1 MTTPGPICCVTI
13 TTPDPDAQADA
24 YERWL
29 GYRQAARFR
38 MPAGDA
44 AYLGAPRL
52 EGARVVLI
60 EPEAAC
66 GFFFRFIEQP
76 PSEGY
81 RALSTHGWNA
91 AELIVSDVDALADQ
105 LVGSPFRV
113 IGPPEDLSFSDAIR
127 AMQVL
132 GPADEVLYL
141 TMVKHA
147 LSEFDLPSPA
157 CAVDRAFIVVLGGA
171 NMTTM
176 KRFYADNLS
185 VPDAPVIEA
194 RISVLSRA
202 LGLPTN
208 TRHPIAALPL
218 AGQSLI
224 EVDVYP
230 DVTGPRPVENGH
242 LPAAMAVV
250 SIAAEELPARIP
262 GHRLSSPP
270 YDGRRAALLRG
281 AAGELVE
288 LVAR

>member
-1 MTTPGPICCVTI
+1 METPGPICCVTV
-13 TTPDPDAQADA
+13 TTPDPDALADA
-24 YERWL
+24 YQRWL
-29 GYRQAARFR
+29 AYRRVARFR
-38 MPAGDA
+38 LPGCDA

-60 EPEAAC
+60 EPETAG

-76 PSEGY
+76 PPGGY
-81 RALSTHGWNA
+81 LALSTHGWNA
-91 AELIVSDVDALADQ
+91 AELIVRDVDELAAR
-105 LVGSPFRV
+105 LAGSPFRI

-132 GPADEVLYL
+132 GPTDEVLYL
-141 TMVKHA
+141 TMVKRRLA
-147 LSEFDLPSPA
+147 EFDLPSPA
-157 CAVDRAFIVVLGGA
+157 CAVDRAFIVVLGGPDMMA
-171 NMTTM
+171 M
-176 KRFYADNLS
+176 KRFYADGLS

-202 LGLPTN
+202 LGLPSD

-230 DVTGPRPVENGH
+230 ATAGPRPVRNGH

-250 SIAAEELPARIP
+250 SLAAEELPAGIS
-262 GHRLSSPP
+262 GHRLTTPP
-270 YDGRRAALLRG
+270 YEGRHAALLRG
-281 AAGELVE
+281 AAGEIIE
-288 LVAR
+288 LVTR